1 MIASMRYLSFIS
13 QFHHRDPGLVGLL
26 TSNEIPNDKIVYF
39 GIISDGIHTH
49 GAALR
54 IAYRTHPNGLILVTD
69 AISAMG
75 LEEGM
80 HRIGQYSIE
89 VRDHKAYIAGTTTLC
104 GSIAPMD
111 ECVRIFRKETNC
123 PIEYALEAASLH
135 PADCLGISNRKGTL
149 NYGTDADF
157 ILMDDEMRIHSTWIA
172 GESVYE
178 ATEHSLPK
186 VSTRWNETD

>member
-1 MIASMRYLSFIS
+1 MTFKNFST

-26 TSNEIPNDKIVYF
+26 TSNEIPGGKIVYF

-54 IAYRTHPNGLILVTD
+54 IAYRSHPTGLILVTD

-80 HRIGQYSIE
+80 HRIGQYNIE
-89 VRDHKAYIAGTTTLC
+89 VRNHKAFIAGTTTLC

-111 ECVRIFRKETNC
+111 ECVRIFKKATNC
-123 PIEYALEAASLH
+123 PIEFALEAASLH
-135 PADCLGISNRKGTL
+135 PADCLGISKRKGTL
-149 NYGTDADF
+149 SYGADADF
-157 ILMDDEMRIHSTWIA
+157 ILMNDDMQIHSTWIA
-172 GESVYE
+172 GDCVFES
-178 ATEHSLPK
+178 ANHSLPK
-186 VSTRWNETD
+186 VSTQWTEA